1 MVYFFVLHT
10 STLVSPDHKFW
21 VGGGIKENKMV
32 DVTLKDLLAAGCH
45 FGHQVT
51 RWHPKAKRFIYVNRD
66 GIHIID
72 LAQTRK
78 GLLEACEYI
87 EKTVAGGGKV
97 VFVGTKRQAQGV
109 VKEAAERVGAPF
121 ISTRWPGGLLTNWDV
136 IYKNLE
142 KMKDL
147 AERIKNEEL
156 RKSYTKKEL
165 SLWDKE
171 YAKLTRLYGGVA
183 DLTKIPEAVFIVD
196 THKENGAVREAVK
209 TGVTVIGITDTN
221 ANPDLIDY
229 PIPANDDAVGSIK
242 LIVEKLSEAYD
253 TGVKAQKVLQEEN
266 EKDKVVKEKPK
277 EVEKKTDK
285 EKETKTKTKMKPS
298 ELKKTKKPSTKS
310 EQK

>member
-1 MVYFFVLHT
+1 
-10 STLVSPDHKFW
+10 
-21 VGGGIKENKMV
+21 MV

-51 RWHPKAKRFIYVNRD
+51 RWHPKAKRYIYANRD

-78 GLLEACEYI
+78 GLLNACDYV
-87 EKTVAGGGKV
+87 EKTVASGGKV
-97 VFVGTKRQAQGV
+97 IFVGTKRQAQGV
-109 VKEAAERVGAPF
+109 VRESAERVGAPF
-121 ISTRWPGGLLTNWDV
+121 IATRWPGGLLTNWEV

-147 AERIKNEEL
+147 ADRIKNEEL

-171 YAKLTRLYGGVA
+171 HAKLMRLYGGVA
-183 DLTKIPEAVFIVD
+183 DLTKIPEAIFIVD
-196 THKENGAVREAVK
+196 THKEDGAVHEAVK
-209 TGVTVIGITDTN
+209 TGVTIIGITDTN

-242 LIVEKLSEAYD
+242 LIVEKLSEAFD
-253 TGVKAQKVLQEEN
+253 AGVKAQKQIQEEK
-266 EKDKVVKEKPK
+266 KDKIVKEEAK
-277 EVEKKTDK
+277 EVEKKKKTTR
-285 EKETKTKTKMKPS
+285 TKTKIEAKPS
-298 ELKKTKKPSTKS
+298 GLKKAIKLSAKA